1 MNVVKSSRSSNG
13 LPRGGTEETGPS
25 SAAALS
31 NINLYQDIPSMEV
44 SLDDFEEYALDRLK
58 VSSIISSSE
67 TSRYAYIINLIVLY
81 CIVPYSVRVLYVSC
95 LVLSTISI
103 FSVLITHY
111 LISQTNTHTR
121 THALYSIIFYILYT
135 NNTGTKKD

>member
-81 CIVPYSVRVLYVSC
+81 CIV
-95 LVLSTISI
+95 
-103 FSVLITHY
+103 
-111 LISQTNTHTR
+111 
-121 THALYSIIFYILYT
+121 
-135 NNTGTKKD
+135 